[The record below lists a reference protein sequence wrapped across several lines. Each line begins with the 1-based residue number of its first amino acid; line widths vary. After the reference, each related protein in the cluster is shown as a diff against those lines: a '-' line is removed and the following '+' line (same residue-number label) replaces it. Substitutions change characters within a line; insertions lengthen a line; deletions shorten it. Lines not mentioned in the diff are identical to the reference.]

1 VQNPALAYAT
11 TFAIE
16 FLQKNFRERR
26 GWVIANLSF
35 DGAAIRKCDVY
46 NASGN
51 SVAPTNDVA
60 IFGGTADF
68 KFSGFRHFYVPMTS
82 QTFM

>member
-51 SVAPTNDVA
+51 SVAPRMTWPSSAVLLISSSPA
-60 IFGGTADF
+60 SGIFMF
-68 KFSGFRHFYVPMTS
+68 L
-82 QTFM
+82 